1 VEKSRLRNLA
11 QQVASLEFWLL
22 GLVVVASLLWSTLLP
37 LAFALG
43 VIFCFVRWFAFG
55 KPSVRTPADWGVILL
70 FLMAGLSYWITAL
83 PEKTS
88 LQVLR
93 LLVGMLLF
101 YTIVNWGSSKSRIGW
116 LVATLVVGGL
126 GLSIIALI
134 GVDWVSEKAQFLP
147 YCIYSLLPVRL
158 SDPAHPNVMAGSLV
172 LFAPMLLALILY
184 KSKPPLGQRL
194 HIGFYVLCFVSLF
207 SVLGVIVLTL
217 SRGALLAFVVAV
229 AVLMAI
235 RWKWGWIIGVTLLS
249 IGIVLAR
256 INGPSSVDII
266 LLNDQTVGTMV
277 ARLEL
282 WSRAIFVVELFPL
295 TGVGMGLF
303 KEVIG
308 YLMPLVAVEG
318 TEIVHA
324 HNLFLQIAVD
334 LGLPGLVA
342 WISILLVVF
351 TISWK
356 LYKSGLANSEGW
368 VLGLGVGLLG
378 SSVALVVHGTLDSVV
393 WGLRSSPIVWAIWGV
408 TIAAGR
414 VYLKINDLAE

>member
-1 VEKSRLRNLA
+1 MRTSALRRLA
-11 QQVASLEFWLL
+11 QRIAGLELWLL
-22 GLVVVASLLWSTLLP
+22 SLTVVASSLWPDFLP
-37 LAFALG
+37 LAIALG

-55 KPSVRTPADWGVILL
+55 RPSVQTPADWGIILL
-70 FLMAGLSYWITAL
+70 FLMAGLSLWITAL

-88 LQVLR
+88 LQVFR

-101 YTIVNWGSSKSRIGW
+101 YTVVNWGSSKSRIGW

-126 GLSIIALI
+126 GLSMIALI

-147 YCIYSLLPVRL
+147 YRIYSLLPVRL

-194 HIGFYVLCFVSLF
+194 HVGFYVLCFVSLF
-207 SVLGVIVLTL
+207 SVLGVIMLTL

-229 AVLMAI
+229 AVLMAL

-249 IGIVLAR
+249 IGIVIAW
-256 INGPSSVDII
+256 INGSFSVDI
-266 LLNDQTVGTMV
+266 LLNDQTIGTMV

-282 WSRAIFVVELFPL
+282 WSRAIIVVELFPL

-308 YLMPLVAVEG
+308 YLMPLVSVEG

-351 TISWK
+351 AVSWK
-356 LYKSGLANSEGW
+356 LYKSGLANGETW
-368 VLGLGVGLLG
+368 VMGLGAGLFCSG
-378 SSVALVVHGTLDSVV
+378 VALITHGMIDSVV
-393 WGLRSSPIVWAIWGV
+393 WGLRSAPIVWFIWGV

-414 VYLKINDLAE
+414 VYLGGSDKQKT